1 MLDLV
6 SSPFGL
12 IAIGAFLCIG
22 FVVGRLIESA
32 RRKVVAG
39 GFCLAVPVFLAGL
52 AYLSAGSDGCG
63 GGDCGGALFIIA
75 FLLLFLVPIALVGLG
90 LLFEVLITAA
100 ISSMLP

>member
-63 GGDCGGALFIIA
+63 GGDCGGGVRDSGMGWNGRSDARHRRRRHVREQRRRAPF
-75 FLLLFLVPIALVGLG
+75 P
-90 LLFEVLITAA
+90 
-100 ISSMLP
+100 